1 MEGSSKSF
9 RSSFG
14 VFVFLI
20 GLILIGFNYWQLMT
34 CVKTES
40 FDIDE
45 HLSRLQQRILEAES
59 QVSADILDDI
69 ISSLHFHSLS
79 YSLSISF
86 SLIDTPR

>member
-1 MEGSSKSF
+1 MEGSTKSF

-40 FDIDE
+40 FDRDE

-59 QVSADILDDI
+59 QVSAISLMILSPLSTFTLYLI
-69 ISSLHFHSLS
+69 LSLS
-79 YSLSISF
+79 PISYLS
-86 SLIDTPR
+86 

>member
-1 MEGSSKSF
+1 MDGSRSV

-14 VFVFLI
+14 IFVFI
-20 GLILIGFNYWQLMT
+20 VGLILIGFNYWHLMS

-59 QVSADILDDI
+59 QVTINDYIFFLSFISLLFALD
-69 ISSLHFHSLS
+69 
-79 YSLSISF
+79 
-86 SLIDTPR
+86 P